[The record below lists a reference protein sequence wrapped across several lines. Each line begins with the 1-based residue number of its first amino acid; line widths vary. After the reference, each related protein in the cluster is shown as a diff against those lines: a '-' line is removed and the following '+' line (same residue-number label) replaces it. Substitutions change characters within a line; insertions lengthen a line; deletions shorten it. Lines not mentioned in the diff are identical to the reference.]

1 MFPYQNWRVPLFPST
16 DNHSFKQILAKLGN
30 TTTPSVFNRK
40 TTQFSKSGFLSFL
53 AVILSPPLFFNS
65 VCVQAF
71 IIWITVVEVMVY
83 PFVLEPVLRQ
93 ASVCPPTGMFDA
105 RLFTFEQIIILT
117 TMKLKNK
124 I

>member
-1 MFPYQNWRVPLFPST
+1 M
-16 DNHSFKQILAKLGN
+16 
-30 TTTPSVFNRK
+30 
-40 TTQFSKSGFLSFL
+40 SFL
-53 AVILSPPLFFNS
+53 AIVLSPPFFNS

-117 TMKLKNK
+117 TMKLRNK
-124 I
+124 ILIEIKTILPNKKGYDLSE

>member
-1 MFPYQNWRVPLFPST
+1 M
-16 DNHSFKQILAKLGN
+16 
-30 TTTPSVFNRK
+30 
-40 TTQFSKSGFLSFL
+40 SFL
-53 AVILSPPLFFNS
+53 AIILSPPFFNS

-83 PFVLEPVLRQ
+83 PFVLEPILRQ

-117 TMKLKNK
+117 TMKLRNK
-124 I
+124 ILIEIKTILPDKKGYDLSE

>member
-1 MFPYQNWRVPLFPST
+1 M
-16 DNHSFKQILAKLGN
+16 
-30 TTTPSVFNRK
+30 
-40 TTQFSKSGFLSFL
+40 SFL
-53 AVILSPPLFFNS
+53 AVVLSPPFFNS

-93 ASVCPPTGMFDA
+93 ASVCPPWRDPTGMFDA
-105 RLFTFEQIIILT
+105 RLFTFEQNIILT

-124 I
+124 ILIELKSILPDKKGYDLSE

>member
-1 MFPYQNWRVPLFPST
+1 M
-16 DNHSFKQILAKLGN
+16 
-30 TTTPSVFNRK
+30 
-40 TTQFSKSGFLSFL
+40 SFL
-53 AVILSPPLFFNS
+53 AIVLSPPFFNS

-117 TMKLKNK
+117 TMKLRNK
-124 I
+124 ILIEIKTILPDKKGYDLSE

>member
-1 MFPYQNWRVPLFPST
+1 M
-16 DNHSFKQILAKLGN
+16 
-30 TTTPSVFNRK
+30 
-40 TTQFSKSGFLSFL
+40 SFL
-53 AVILSPPLFFNS
+53 AVVLSPPFFNS

-124 I
+124 ILIELKSILPDKKGYDLSE

>member
-1 MFPYQNWRVPLFPST
+1 M
-16 DNHSFKQILAKLGN
+16 
-30 TTTPSVFNRK
+30 
-40 TTQFSKSGFLSFL
+40 SFL
-53 AVILSPPLFFNS
+53 AVVLSPPFFNS

-105 RLFTFEQIIILT
+105 RLFTFEQIIILA
-117 TMKLKNK
+117 TMKLRNK
-124 I
+124 ILIEIKTILPDKKGYDLSE

>member
-1 MFPYQNWRVPLFPST
+1 M
-16 DNHSFKQILAKLGN
+16 
-30 TTTPSVFNRK
+30 
-40 TTQFSKSGFLSFL
+40 SFL
-53 AVILSPPLFFNS
+53 AIVLSPPFFNS

-105 RLFTFEQIIILT
+105 RLFTFEQNIILR

-124 I
+124 ILIELKSILPDKKGYDLSE

>member
-1 MFPYQNWRVPLFPST
+1 M
-16 DNHSFKQILAKLGN
+16 
-30 TTTPSVFNRK
+30 
-40 TTQFSKSGFLSFL
+40 SFL
-53 AVILSPPLFFNS
+53 AVVLSPPFFNS

-83 PFVLEPVLRQ
+83 PFVLEPILRQ

-117 TMKLKNK
+117 TMKLRNK
-124 I
+124 ILIEIKTILPDKKGYDLSE

>member
-1 MFPYQNWRVPLFPST
+1 M
-16 DNHSFKQILAKLGN
+16 
-30 TTTPSVFNRK
+30 
-40 TTQFSKSGFLSFL
+40 SFL
-53 AVILSPPLFFNS
+53 AIVLSPPFFNS

-71 IIWITVVEVMVY
+71 IIWITVVEIMVY

-117 TMKLKNK
+117 TMKLRNK
-124 I
+124 TLIEIKTILPDKKGYDFLSE

>member
-1 MFPYQNWRVPLFPST
+1 M
-16 DNHSFKQILAKLGN
+16 
-30 TTTPSVFNRK
+30 
-40 TTQFSKSGFLSFL
+40 SFL
-53 AVILSPPLFFNS
+53 AIVLSPPIFNS

-117 TMKLKNK
+117 TMKLRNK
-124 I
+124 ILIEIKTILPDKKGYDLSE

>member
-1 MFPYQNWRVPLFPST
+1 MW
-16 DNHSFKQILAKLGN
+16 N
-30 TTTPSVFNRK
+30 TATSSVYNGK
-40 TTQFSKSGFLSFL
+40 TAQFSKKWIY
-53 AVILSPPLFFNS
+53 VIFGRRIITTFFNS

>member
-1 MFPYQNWRVPLFPST
+1 M
-16 DNHSFKQILAKLGN
+16 
-30 TTTPSVFNRK
+30 
-40 TTQFSKSGFLSFL
+40 SFL
-53 AVILSPPLFFNS
+53 AVVLSPPFFNS

-105 RLFTFEQIIILT
+105 RLFTFEQNIILT

-124 I
+124 ILIELKSILPDKKGYDLSE

>member
-1 MFPYQNWRVPLFPST
+1 M
-16 DNHSFKQILAKLGN
+16 
-30 TTTPSVFNRK
+30 
-40 TTQFSKSGFLSFL
+40 SFL
-53 AVILSPPLFFNS
+53 AILLSPSFFSS

-117 TMKLKNK
+117 TMKLRNK
-124 I
+124 ILIEIKTILPDKKGYDLSE

>member
-1 MFPYQNWRVPLFPST
+1 M
-16 DNHSFKQILAKLGN
+16 
-30 TTTPSVFNRK
+30 
-40 TTQFSKSGFLSFL
+40 SFL
-53 AVILSPPLFFNS
+53 AVILSPPFFKS

-105 RLFTFEQIIILT
+105 RLFAFEQIIILT
-117 TMKLKNK
+117 TMKLRNK
-124 I
+124 ILIEIKTILPDKKGYDLSE

>member
-1 MFPYQNWRVPLFPST
+1 M
-16 DNHSFKQILAKLGN
+16 
-30 TTTPSVFNRK
+30 
-40 TTQFSKSGFLSFL
+40 SFL
-53 AVILSPPLFFNS
+53 AIVLSPPFFDS

-105 RLFTFEQIIILT
+105 RLFTFEQNIILT

-124 I
+124 ILIELKSILPDKKGYDLSE

>member
-1 MFPYQNWRVPLFPST
+1 MT
-16 DNHSFKQILAKLGN
+16 
-30 TTTPSVFNRK
+30 
-40 TTQFSKSGFLSFL
+40 FL
-53 AVILSPPLFFNS
+53 AVVLSPPFFNS

-71 IIWITVVEVMVY
+71 INWITVVEVMVY

-117 TMKLKNK
+117 TMKLRNK
-124 I
+124 ILIEIKTILPDKKGYDLSE

>member
-1 MFPYQNWRVPLFPST
+1 M
-16 DNHSFKQILAKLGN
+16 
-30 TTTPSVFNRK
+30 
-40 TTQFSKSGFLSFL
+40 SFL
-53 AVILSPPLFFNS
+53 AVVLSPPFFNS

-117 TMKLKNK
+117 TMKLRNK
-124 I
+124 ILIEIKTILPDKKGYVLSE

>member
-1 MFPYQNWRVPLFPST
+1 M
-16 DNHSFKQILAKLGN
+16 
-30 TTTPSVFNRK
+30 
-40 TTQFSKSGFLSFL
+40 SFL
-53 AVILSPPLFFNS
+53 AVVLSPPFFNS

-124 I
+124 ILIEIKTILPDKKGYDLSE

>member
-1 MFPYQNWRVPLFPST
+1 M
-16 DNHSFKQILAKLGN
+16 
-30 TTTPSVFNRK
+30 
-40 TTQFSKSGFLSFL
+40 SFL
-53 AVILSPPLFFNS
+53 AIVLSPPFFNS

-71 IIWITVVEVMVY
+71 IIWITVVKVMVY

-117 TMKLKNK
+117 TMKLRNK
-124 I
+124 ILIEIKTILPDKKGYDLSE

>member
-1 MFPYQNWRVPLFPST
+1 M
-16 DNHSFKQILAKLGN
+16 
-30 TTTPSVFNRK
+30 
-40 TTQFSKSGFLSFL
+40 SFL
-53 AVILSPPLFFNS
+53 AIVLSPPFFNS

-117 TMKLKNK
+117 TMKLRNK
-124 I
+124 ILMEIKTILPDKKGYDLSE

>member
-1 MFPYQNWRVPLFPST
+1 M
-16 DNHSFKQILAKLGN
+16 A
-30 TTTPSVFNRK
+30 SV
-40 TTQFSKSGFLSFL
+40 
-53 AVILSPPLFFNS
+53 LSPPFFNS

-117 TMKLKNK
+117 TMKLRNK
-124 I
+124 ILIEIKTILPDKKGYDLSE

>member
-1 MFPYQNWRVPLFPST
+1 M
-16 DNHSFKQILAKLGN
+16 
-30 TTTPSVFNRK
+30 
-40 TTQFSKSGFLSFL
+40 SFL
-53 AVILSPPLFFNS
+53 AIVLSPPFFNS

-105 RLFTFEQIIILT
+105 RLFTFEQNIILT

-124 I
+124 ILIELKSILPDKKGYDLSE

>member
-1 MFPYQNWRVPLFPST
+1 M
-16 DNHSFKQILAKLGN
+16 
-30 TTTPSVFNRK
+30 
-40 TTQFSKSGFLSFL
+40 SFL
-53 AVILSPPLFFNS
+53 AIVLSPPFFNS

-83 PFVLEPVLRQ
+83 PFVLEPILRQ

-117 TMKLKNK
+117 TMKLRNK
-124 I
+124 ILIEIKTILPDKKGYDLSE

>member
-1 MFPYQNWRVPLFPST
+1 M
-16 DNHSFKQILAKLGN
+16 
-30 TTTPSVFNRK
+30 
-40 TTQFSKSGFLSFL
+40 SFL
-53 AVILSPPLFFNS
+53 AIVLSPPFSNS

-117 TMKLKNK
+117 TMKLRNK
-124 I
+124 ILIEIKTILPDKKGYDLSE

>member
-1 MFPYQNWRVPLFPST
+1 MGVTPPPPHPPPKYKVAKNF
-16 DNHSFKQILAKLGN
+16 NHKMIQVLLKLA
-30 TTTPSVFNRK
+30 
-40 TTQFSKSGFLSFL
+40 
-53 AVILSPPLFFNS
+53 FFNLKILFLRNIS
-65 VCVQAF
+65 FSFCVQAF
-71 IIWITVVEVMVY
+71 NIWITVVEVMVY

-117 TMKLKNK
+117 TMKLKSK

>member
-1 MFPYQNWRVPLFPST
+1 M
-16 DNHSFKQILAKLGN
+16 
-30 TTTPSVFNRK
+30 
-40 TTQFSKSGFLSFL
+40 SFL
-53 AVILSPPLFFNS
+53 AIVLSPPFFNS

-117 TMKLKNK
+117 TMKLKKQNLIEIK
-124 I
+124 TILPDKKGYDLSE

>member
-1 MFPYQNWRVPLFPST
+1 M
-16 DNHSFKQILAKLGN
+16 
-30 TTTPSVFNRK
+30 
-40 TTQFSKSGFLSFL
+40 
-53 AVILSPPLFFNS
+53 
-65 VCVQAF
+65 
-71 IIWITVVEVMVY
+71 WITVLEVMVY
-83 PFVLEPVLRQ
+83 PFVLDPVLRQ

>member
-1 MFPYQNWRVPLFPST
+1 M
-16 DNHSFKQILAKLGN
+16 
-30 TTTPSVFNRK
+30 
-40 TTQFSKSGFLSFL
+40 SFL
-53 AVILSPPLFFNS
+53 AVVLSPPFFNS

-117 TMKLKNK
+117 TMKLRNK
-124 I
+124 ILIEIKTILPDKKGYDLSE

>member
-1 MFPYQNWRVPLFPST
+1 MSVASVTNMRYGR
-16 DNHSFKQILAKLGN
+16 I
-30 TTTPSVFNRK
+30 TTTS
-40 TTQFSKSGFLSFL
+40 
-53 AVILSPPLFFNS
+53 FFNS
-65 VCVQAF
+65 VCVKAF
-71 IIWITVVEVMVY
+71 IFWITVVEVMVY

>member
-1 MFPYQNWRVPLFPST
+1 M
-16 DNHSFKQILAKLGN
+16 
-30 TTTPSVFNRK
+30 
-40 TTQFSKSGFLSFL
+40 SFL
-53 AVILSPPLFFNS
+53 AVVLSPPFFNS

-117 TMKLKNK
+117 TMKLRNK
-124 I
+124 ILIEMKTILPDKKGYDLSE

>member
-1 MFPYQNWRVPLFPST
+1 M
-16 DNHSFKQILAKLGN
+16 
-30 TTTPSVFNRK
+30 
-40 TTQFSKSGFLSFL
+40 SFL
-53 AVILSPPLFFNS
+53 AVVLSPPFFNS

-105 RLFTFEQIIILT
+105 RLFTFEQIIIMT

-124 I
+124 ILIEIKTILPDKKGYDLSE